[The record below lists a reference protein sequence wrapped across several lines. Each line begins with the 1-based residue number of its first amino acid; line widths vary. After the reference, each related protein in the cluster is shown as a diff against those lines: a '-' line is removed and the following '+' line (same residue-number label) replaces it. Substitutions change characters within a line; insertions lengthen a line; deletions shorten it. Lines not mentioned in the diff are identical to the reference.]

1 MAGYTRQ
8 STASIINGSS
18 ITAPPINAEF
28 NQLLA
33 AFNASSGHGH
43 TGGTGDAPKI
53 PLTTSVSGYLPLAHG
68 GVGGRNNVT
77 NSVPGAG
84 DDSAD
89 GYAPGSI
96 WENSSTGRVYIC
108 VGNSS
113 GAAVWRELVQ
123 VDSGNAILPASND
136 SVDLGNN
143 STRFQDLFLS
153 GGISAT
159 GNVAI
164 GGTLTTVGT
173 SAFTGLATFANL
185 SATGTTTI
193 TSVDLNSG
201 AIDNAVIGS
210 ATPVAGTFT
219 TLNANTSLVAAT
231 ADINGGTLDGATV
244 GASVPSTG
252 AFTTLTA
259 SGTSTLTTVDING
272 GNIDGTVIGA
282 SATAAGSF
290 TTLSTS
296 GQATLATADINGG
309 SIDGSTIGASSAS
322 TGAFTTLTSSGGI
335 TGNVTGNLTGNVT
348 GNVTGDVTG
357 NVTGNLTGNVTA
369 GSGTSTFTNVTIDG
383 TLNMNAGTSAT
394 IQNLTAPTND
404 LDAATKKYVD
414 DEIST
419 LIGDAG
425 AGLDTLGELAD
436 ALNDDDD
443 FSTTVTNSIATK
455 LPKAGGTMTGA
466 IAMST
471 NKITGAGDPT
481 SAQDVSTKAYTDTQ
495 RDTRVAKTGDTMS
508 GALAMGNNKIT
519 GLATP
524 TAGTDVTNKTYVDG
538 ILGSATVAA
547 TSATNAATS
556 ETNAATSATNASNSA
571 TSAATSAT
579 NAASSYD
586 QFDDRYLGSKSSAPT
601 VDNDGD
607 ALITGALYF
616 NSTSNIMYVYGGSG
630 WQAAGSSVNGTSERN
645 TYTATAGQTVF
656 AAAYDTGYID
666 VYLNGVKLLA
676 GTDFTATNGTSITLA
691 SGASV
696 NDVVDIVAYGTFALA
711 DHYTR
716 TASDARYVE
725 VAGDTMTGDLSFGDN
740 DKAIFGAGSDLQ
752 IYHDGSHSI
761 IKDAGAGYLKL
772 GLSNAGTA
780 IQNASGTNLLVT
792 DAYAVSLR
800 YNGGQK
806 LATTSTGV
814 AVTGNATFADNG
826 KAIFGAGSDLQ
837 IYHNG
842 SNSYITDA
850 GQGKLIFSTNG
861 TAVDVYDNANGHTM
875 AQFTN
880 NGAVSLSYQGSTKI
894 ATTSTGIDVTGT
906 VTSDGLTVDGN
917 PVVKGLSPQLFIQT
931 GNGNTNFQI
940 AAQESTNNAFEI
952 ASGGTGIDAPNDT
965 YTKRLVVQNTGDIS
979 FYEDTGTTASLVW
992 DSSQTQLKITGRET
1006 SRGGG
1011 VYAFDVD
1018 NSAQSSNL
1026 ASAGAM
1032 RVQGYYGDNLIVNGL
1047 GDVSF
1052 FDDSNVAKF
1061 FWDASAE
1068 SLGIGTSS
1076 PTAALTVTHDLSGSG
1091 DASGFR
1097 LNSAATSTSN
1107 TLFGG
1112 AVSSGD
1118 YSFFQ
1123 SYKEGTS
1130 AGVRGLSL
1138 NPLGGNVGIGTD
1150 SPAYKL
1156 ETKNGDISTIKLTSA
1171 AGGNAVNGMRFRVNN
1186 SANTAQSATLGMIN
1200 AETVSAWGGALT
1212 FSTKP
1217 TNSTPNEAVTERMR
1231 ITSAGYVGMGV
1242 TSPAYPL
1249 EISLG
1254 QSSATVRIARG
1265 NTSSGFKNIMLFRSS
1280 SAGADVGAINI
1291 TNSATQYATSSDYRL
1306 KENVVDL
1313 TGASARVNQLNPSR
1327 FNFIADGTD
1336 TVVDGFLAHEVAD
1349 VVPEAIN
1356 GTKDAMKDEEYEV
1369 TPAVLDDDGNV
1380 TTEAVMGTRSVPDY
1394 QGIDQ
1399 SKLVPLLTAALQEAL
1414 TEIASLKTR
1423 VEALEA

>member
-1 MAGYTRQ
+1 MRQPTGDNTLAGYVRQ
-8 STASIINGSS
+8 SIADIVPTA
-18 ITAPPINAEF
+18 TLRAAPINAEY
-28 NQLLA
+28 NKLRD
-33 AFNASSGHGH
+33 AFAVSSGHKHDGS
-43 TGGTGDAPKI
+43 TGEGGYI
-53 PLTTSVSGYLPLAHG
+53 PLIGDVDALNKVVIDTSNNRVGVFVEVS
-68 GVGGRNNVT
+68 
-77 NSVPGAG
+77 S
-84 DDSAD
+84 
-89 GYAPGSI
+89 
-96 WENSSTGRVYIC
+96 
-108 VGNSS
+108 
-113 GAAVWRELVQ
+113 AAVEQ
-123 VDSGNAILPASND
+123 V
-136 SVDLGNN
+136 
-143 STRFQDLFLS
+143 RFQDGVILPVTTNDIDLGSSSAKFKDLHLQGTATIATVDINAGNIDGTIIGAS
-153 GGISAT
+153 SPTTATFTSAT
-159 GNVAI
+159 LNNNLAV
-164 GGTLTTVGT
+164 TGT
-173 SAFTGLATFANL
+173 STL
-185 SATGTTTI
+185 TGTTTI

-210 ATPVAGTFT
+210 ATPAAGTFT

-259 SGTSTLTTVDING
+259 SGTTTLATVDING

-282 SATAAGSF
+282 STAATGSF

-481 SAQDVSTKAYTDTQ
+481 SAQDVATKAYTDTQ

-556 ETNAATSATNASNSA
+556 ETNAATSATNAA
-571 TSAATSAT
+571 TSETNAATSAT

-586 QFDDRYLGSKSSAPT
+586 QFDDRYLGAKSSAPT

-696 NDVVDIVAYGTFALA
+696 NDVVDIVAYGTFVLA
-711 DHYTR
+711 DHYTKI
-716 TASDARYVE
+716 ASDARYVE
-725 VAGDTMTGDLSFGDN
+725 VAGDTMTGNLSFGDN

-752 IYHDGSHSI
+752 IYHDGADSYISDTGTGSLIVRASDTIRLQAHTGEFYFQG
-761 IKDAGAGYLKL
+761 IKDSAVKL
-772 GLSNAGTA
+772 
-780 IQNASGTNLLVT
+780 
-792 DAYAVSLR
+792 Y
-800 YNGGQK
+800 
-806 LATTSTGV
+806 
-814 AVTGNATFADNG
+814 
-826 KAIFGAGSDLQ
+826 
-837 IYHNG
+837 
-842 SNSYITDA
+842 
-850 GQGKLIFSTNG
+850 
-861 TAVDVYDNANGHTM
+861 YDNAEKL
-875 AQFTN
+875 
-880 NGAVSLSYQGSTKI
+880 V
-894 ATTSTGIDVTGT
+894 TTSTGIDVTGT
-906 VTSDGLTVDGN
+906 VTSDGFQTDTSNTDFNLLARNSSNVATY
-917 PVVKGLSPQLFIQT
+917 IQ
-931 GNGNTNFQI
+931 N
-940 AAQESTNNAFEI
+940 
-952 ASGGTGIDAPNDT
+952 GGTGNVLQVRSGSMSAGQGDLHLKVEN
-965 YTKRLVVQNTGDIS
+965 NGDIS
-979 FYEDTGTTASLVW
+979 FYEDTGTT
-992 DSSQTQLKITGRET
+992 
-1006 SRGGG
+1006 
-1011 VYAFDVD
+1011 
-1018 NSAQSSNL
+1018 
-1026 ASAGAM
+1026 
-1032 RVQGYYGDNLIVNGL
+1032 
-1047 GDVSF
+1047 
-1052 FDDSNVAKF
+1052 AKF

-1076 PTAALTVTHDLSGSG
+1076 PSVPLHV
-1091 DASGFR
+1091 
-1097 LNSAATSTSN
+1097 NTS
-1107 TLFGG
+1107 
-1112 AVSSGD
+1112 
-1118 YSFFQ
+1118 
-1123 SYKEGTS
+1123 GTS
-1130 AGVRGLSL
+1130 MARFV
-1138 NPLGGNVGIGTD
+1138 GGNDGNLYITND
-1150 SPAYKL
+1150 SANVVTL
-1156 ETKNGDISTIKLTSA
+1156 QA
-1171 AGGNAVNGMRFRVNN
+1171 AGGDALSFNTNGGN
-1186 SANTAQSATLGMIN
+1186 
-1200 AETVSAWGGALT
+1200 
-1212 FSTKP
+1212 
-1217 TNSTPNEAVTERMR
+1217 ERMR
-1231 ITSAGYVGMGV
+1231 IDSSGNVLTGKSSQTIDTVGVELLG
-1242 TSPAYPL
+1242 
-1249 EISLG
+1249 SLG
-1254 QSSATVRIARG
+1254 KVHATRDG
-1265 NTSSGFKNIMLFRSS
+1265 
-1280 SAGADVGAINI
+1280 
-1291 TNSATQYATSSDYRL
+1291 
-1306 KENVVDL
+1306 
-1313 TGASARVNQLNPSR
+1313 GASAGFNRKTSDGDIAVFYKDGSTVGSIGSNTSGSRLHIGKDNVALSFAAGGANSIIPWDSTANAVEDATLNLGGSTARFKDLYLSGGVYLGGTGAANKLDDYEEGTWTPSYVSDATDPTVSYSLR
-1327 FNFIADGTD
+1327 DGRYTKIGRTVIASFRLRG
-1336 TVVDGFLAHEVAD
+1336 
-1349 VVPEAIN
+1349 AIT
-1356 GTKDAMKDEEYEV
+1356 GTKVGSLRISGLPFTSANDSA
-1369 TPAVLDDDGNV
+1369 GN
-1380 TTEAVMGTRSVPDY
+1380 GGSIR
-1394 QGIDQ
+1394 
-1399 SKLVPLLTAALQEAL
+1399 L
-1414 TEIASLKTR
+1414 TENFGTNAHPNSVSAGSNKTEIIITSYDSSDPR
-1423 VEALEA
+1423 AGLFTPVGVSSTSTSSSGNYILGQVVYDI